1 MALGF
6 RELPEGKRFANAFA
20 KDASANKPSIENHH
34 LVSVLPDLFGLDRA
48 TIIRMAEQITASK
61 RTVSTEFSREPE
73 STLARVH
80 SNATEVKTSPVRTM
94 VPTPATMK
102 GPPKL
107 PEKEG
112 IHDFVSKVEGK
123 PYTATPSWVSVVT
136 SRETAAA
143 VDLMG
148 TRPVSALRKAQ
159 VTTKKGGTKKSSAPA
174 VQKRKKLRAPTKRE
188 MGEPNHNSEEYA
200 DTGCHTNNRGSG
212 QVGETWLLPSSREG
226 SVGYESEPDNSEDE
240 SACQS
245 SCCVKRLKSSR
256 KYSERLTS
264 KRNQEKSSKK
274 AETRFAE
281 EDLPVFKN
289 CRLARLTNGII
300 RRISNVTSEIP
311 SNTDNTEEDS
321 YEHEIPPGVDVDAL
335 QSMTPINAEE
345 RNPLPRMV
353 CMNKAMRAEIQA
365 LCVEFA
371 NIFSREM
378 QPTPARID
386 PMSLDIDKAKWFSG
400 RHARPPREL
409 SGLKQNAVLD
419 TVRKMETNGLVSQSQ
434 ALAWSQVLL
443 VKKLSGAWRFC
454 VDYRELNNCLSGL
467 GWRIPNI
474 KQLLQR
480 LGTKRAKYFA
490 VVDLTQG
497 YYQIALAKSS
507 RQFASFITPG
517 GLYEPNR
524 VWMGLKT
531 AGSYFQQQIAHT
543 VLLDCIYKCCEVYI
557 DDVII
562 FGETEEEFLA
572 NLRKVFERF
581 AKYNIFS

>member
-1 MALGF
+1 
-6 RELPEGKRFANAFA
+6 
-20 KDASANKPSIENHH
+20 
-34 LVSVLPDLFGLDRA
+34 
-48 TIIRMAEQITASK
+48 
-61 RTVSTEFSREPE
+61 
-73 STLARVH
+73 
-80 SNATEVKTSPVRTM
+80 
-94 VPTPATMK
+94 
-102 GPPKL
+102 
-107 PEKEG
+107 
-112 IHDFVSKVEGK
+112 
-123 PYTATPSWVSVVT
+123 
-136 SRETAAA
+136 
-143 VDLMG
+143 
-148 TRPVSALRKAQ
+148 
-159 VTTKKGGTKKSSAPA
+159 
-174 VQKRKKLRAPTKRE
+174 
-188 MGEPNHNSEEYA
+188 
-200 DTGCHTNNRGSG
+200 
-212 QVGETWLLPSSREG
+212 
-226 SVGYESEPDNSEDE
+226 VGYESEPDNSEDE

-281 EDLPVFKN
+281 DDLPVFKN

-345 RNPLPRMV
+345 RNPLPMMV

-371 NIFSREM
+371 NFFSREM

-454 VDYRELNNCLSGL
+454 VDYRELNN
-467 GWRIPNI
+467 
-474 KQLLQR
+474 
-480 LGTKRAKYFA
+480 
-490 VVDLTQG
+490 
-497 YYQIALAKSS
+497 
-507 RQFASFITPG
+507 
-517 GLYEPNR
+517 
-524 VWMGLKT
+524 
-531 AGSYFQQQIAHT
+531 
-543 VLLDCIYKCCEVYI
+543 
-557 DDVII
+557 
-562 FGETEEEFLA
+562 
-572 NLRKVFERF
+572 
-581 AKYNIFS
+581 